1 MKCNL
6 PKNH

>member
-6 PKNH
+6 SV

>member
-6 PKNH
+6 LW

>member
-6 PKNH
+6 